1 MENNAPF
8 LAPVRNYEFDPG
20 NEYKWFV
27 YFDQAN
33 AVRKYASDSENLSVL
48 QSLAGKYTPERI
60 YRDFVKLYDVTES
73 NFNPNAL
80 NTIAV
85 IAESY
90 GDDAA
95 EINYL
100 FSIMY
105 FGMLSEQH
113 KKDAKL
119 GKRIK
124 RLAVY
129 QALFDTYKA
138 EGPSYYPS
146 RKWWLLDSLCSQ
158 RGF

>member
-1 MENNAPF
+1 MENNAPR
-8 LAPVRNYEFDPG
+8 LAPVRNFEFDPS

-33 AVRKYASDSENLSVL
+33 ANRKYASDAENLNEL
-48 QSLAGKYTPERI
+48 QSLAAKYSPERI
-60 YRDFVKLYDVTES
+60 YRDFVKLYDATEY

-80 NTIAV
+80 NIIAG

-95 EINYL
+95 EVNYQ
-100 FSIMY
+100 FTIMY

-113 KKDAKL
+113 KKDTKL

-129 QALFDTYKA
+129 RALFDTYTA
-138 EGPSYYPS
+138 QEASYYPS